1 MSVMVMS
8 WVVSP
13 IYKVQVSPTVSSG
26 QLKMTE
32 LYDFAVVC
40 VSSVVPLLSVSLMVE
55 AELSAGVCRVTMHAH
70 CVEAEL
76 KFCAMPEKPDARKYP
91 PEITAEMP

>member
-13 IYKVQVSPTVSSG
+13 VYKVQVSPTVSSG

-32 LYDFAVVC
+32 LYDFVVT
-40 VSSVVPLLSVSLMVE
+40 E
-55 AELSAGVCRVTMHAH
+55 YHFK
-70 CVEAEL
+70 L
-76 KFCAMPEKPDARKYP
+76 K
-91 PEITAEMP
+91 